1 MTPAQLT
8 LVSVEPPPVPGIDL
22 RLCSVDTLIADASL
36 HGQAALILADP
47 PWSYTQDP
55 GATSAA
61 DHYDGL
67 PVDAI
72 ARSLADAVAL
82 ARPGCR
88 LGVWSTWPLDEE
100 WMRAVLAC
108 SGWPWRYITGGSWI
122 KLGGAPGIG
131 YHWRGESEPIR
142 VYAAEGPTGRPR
154 TTLASAHIE
163 RGPHSEKPLPWLVAM
178 VEAWTDPGDL
188 VVDLYAGLAPLAD
201 ACILTGRRYVGA
213 ELDPERHRRALGMVA
228 SGVRR

>member
-1 MTPAQLT
+1 MIQLS
-8 LVSVEPPPVPGIDL
+8 LVSVPVPTLPGVDL
-22 RLCSVDTLIADASL
+22 RLCSVDDLIADATL

-72 ARSLADAVAL
+72 ARSLAAARVL

-100 WMRAVLAC
+100 WMRAVLRYE
-108 SGWPWRYITGGSWI
+108 GWPWRYLTGGSWI
-122 KLGGAPGIG
+122 KLGGSPGIG

-142 VYAAEGPTGRPR
+142 IYAADGATGRPR
-154 TTLASAHIE
+154 TTLSGAHIE
-163 RGPHSEKPLPWLVAM
+163 RGRHSEKPILWLADM
-178 VEAWTDPGDL
+178 VTAWTDPGDL

-201 ACILTGRRYVGA
+201 ACLLTGRRYVGA
-213 ELDPERHRRALGMVA
+213 ELDPERHGQALGTIA

>member
-1 MTPAQLT
+1 MTQLALLSVDPPAL
-8 LVSVEPPPVPGIDL
+8 PGIDL
-22 RLCSVDTLIADASL
+22 RLCSVDALIADQSL

-47 PWSYTQDP
+47 PWMYARSPD
-55 GATSAA
+55 GAAS
-61 DHYDGL
+61 DQYDCL
-67 PVDAI
+67 SMEQI
-72 ARSLADAVAL
+72 ARSLADAVVL

-108 SGWPWRYITGGSWI
+108 EGWPWRYLTGGSWI
-122 KLGGAPGIG
+122 KLGGSPGIG
-131 YHWRGESEPIR
+131 HHWRGESEPIR
-142 VYAAEGPTGRPR
+142 VYAAEGATGRPR

-201 ACILTGRRYVGA
+201 ACVLTGRRYVGA
-213 ELDPERHRRALGMVA
+213 ELDPERHRRAMGMVA